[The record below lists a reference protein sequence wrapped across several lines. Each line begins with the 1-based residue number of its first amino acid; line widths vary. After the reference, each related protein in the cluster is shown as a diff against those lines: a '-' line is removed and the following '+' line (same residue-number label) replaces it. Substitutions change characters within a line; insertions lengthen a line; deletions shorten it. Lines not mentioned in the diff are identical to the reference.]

1 MSIKGRIHSIETFGT
16 VDGPGI
22 RYIVFTQGCP
32 LRCKYCHNRD
42 TWDTQGGKEYNVNEL
57 IDDVKKY
64 IPFMKTSGGGLTVSG
79 GEPTLQPEFLKRLL
93 IEAKENGIH
102 TAVDTSGFVDIEVI
116 DPILDY
122 IDLVLL
128 DIKHI
133 DRDSFKNL
141 TGVYNDKTLSLAKH
155 LEKRNIPV
163 WIRYV
168 LVPGF
173 TDNKDDIKNLAKF
186 LLTLGN
192 VEKIEV
198 LPYHSMGEFKWN
210 ELGYEYPLKGIYDAT
225 DEEVKEASKIFE
237 KIMAC
242 NSIDY

>member
-1 MSIKGRIHSIETFGT
+1 MLK
-16 VDGPGI
+16 
-22 RYIVFTQGCP
+22 
-32 LRCKYCHNRD
+32 N
-42 TWDTQGGKEYNVNEL
+42 
-57 IDDVKKY
+57 

-122 IDLVLL
+122 TDLVLL

-133 DRDSFKNL
+133 DRDSFKSL
-141 TGVYNDKTLSLAKH
+141 TGVYSDKTLNLAKH

-168 LVPGF
+168 LVPGV
-173 TDNKDDIKNLAKF
+173 TDNQEDIKNLAKF
-186 LLTLGN
+186 VSTLGN
-192 VEKIEV
+192 VKNIEV
-198 LPYHSMGEFKWN
+198 LPYHSMGEFKWK
-210 ELGYEYPLKGIYDAT
+210 ELGYDYPLKRISDAT
-225 DEEVKEASKIFE
+225 SEDVEKASKIL
-237 KIMAC
+237 KKYGLTIKARKA
-242 NSIDY
+242 